1 MNQKQKI
8 NKVKTGLNLYRLIE
22 ASGKTRIEI
31 AEYLELESTR
41 VIYDWTSGIKLPSL
55 ENLLIFAYKRQK
67 KTSMKEMRM
76 KCLKTEKKIRHCA
89 T

>member
-41 VIYDWTSGIKLPSL
+41 VIYDWTSGIKLPPL
-55 ENLLIFAYKRQK
+55 ENLLNLSILFHVSIEDILVA
-67 KTSMKEMRM
+67 
-76 KCLKTEKKIRHCA
+76 
-89 T
+89 

>member
-41 VIYDWTSGIKLPSL
+41 VIYDWTSGITTPTRVHQRLSQN
-55 ENLLIFAYKRQK
+55 NLRKSQISCETTAELSK
-67 KTSMKEMRM
+67 
-76 KCLKTEKKIRHCA
+76 
-89 T
+89 

>member
-55 ENLLIFAYKRQK
+55 ENLLNLSILFHV
-67 KTSMKEMRM
+67 SIEDI
-76 KCLKTEKKIRHCA
+76 LGV
-89 T
+89 

>member
-1 MNQKQKI
+1 MNQKQII

-55 ENLLIFAYKRQK
+55 ENLLNLSILFHVSIEDILVA
-67 KTSMKEMRM
+67 
-76 KCLKTEKKIRHCA
+76 
-89 T
+89 

>member
-55 ENLLIFAYKRQK
+55 ENLLNLSILFHVSIEDILGA
-67 KTSMKEMRM
+67 
-76 KCLKTEKKIRHCA
+76 
-89 T
+89 

>member
-55 ENLLIFAYKRQK
+55 ENLLNLSILFHVSIEHILGA
-67 KTSMKEMRM
+67 
-76 KCLKTEKKIRHCA
+76 
-89 T
+89 

>member
-31 AEYLELESTR
+31 AEYLEPESTR

-55 ENLLIFAYKRQK
+55 ENLLNLSILFHVSIEDILGA
-67 KTSMKEMRM
+67 
-76 KCLKTEKKIRHCA
+76 
-89 T
+89 

>member
-8 NKVKTGLNLYRLIE
+8 IKVKPGLNLYRLIE

-55 ENLLIFAYKRQK
+55 ENLLNLSILFHVSIEDILG
-67 KTSMKEMRM
+67 T
-76 KCLKTEKKIRHCA
+76 
-89 T
+89 

>member
-22 ASGKTRIEI
+22 ASRKTRIEI
-31 AEYLELESTR
+31 AEYLELEYTR

-55 ENLLIFAYKRQK
+55 ENLLNLSILFHVSIEDILGA
-67 KTSMKEMRM
+67 
-76 KCLKTEKKIRHCA
+76 
-89 T
+89 

>member
-8 NKVKTGLNLYRLIE
+8 NTVKTGLNLYRLIE

-55 ENLLIFAYKRQK
+55 ENLLNLSILFHVSIEDILGA
-67 KTSMKEMRM
+67 
-76 KCLKTEKKIRHCA
+76 
-89 T
+89 

>member
-31 AEYLELESTR
+31 AEYLELKSTR

-55 ENLLIFAYKRQK
+55 ENLLNLSILFHVSIEDILGA
-67 KTSMKEMRM
+67 
-76 KCLKTEKKIRHCA
+76 
-89 T
+89 

>member
-1 MNQKQKI
+1 MNQKQKL

-55 ENLLIFAYKRQK
+55 ENLLNLSILFHVSIEDILG
-67 KTSMKEMRM
+67 T
-76 KCLKTEKKIRHCA
+76 
-89 T
+89 

>member
-8 NKVKTGLNLYRLIE
+8 NKVKTGLILYRLIE

-55 ENLLIFAYKRQK
+55 ENLLNLSILFHVSIEDILGA
-67 KTSMKEMRM
+67 
-76 KCLKTEKKIRHCA
+76 
-89 T
+89 